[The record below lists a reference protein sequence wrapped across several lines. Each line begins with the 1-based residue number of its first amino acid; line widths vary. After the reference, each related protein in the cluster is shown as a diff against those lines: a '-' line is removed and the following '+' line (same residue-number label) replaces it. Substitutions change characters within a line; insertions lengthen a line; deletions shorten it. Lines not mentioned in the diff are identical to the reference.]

1 MYLDCISLVI
11 QKFLLPS
18 VSCNVLLNLTGTTH
32 MLMTAPATKVAFLI
46 PVQLCFMAPWCKP
59 VLFLSLYDCVVDLHF
74 KIM

>member
-1 MYLDCISLVI
+1 MYLDCMSLVI

-32 MLMTAPATKVAFLI
+32 MLMTSPAAKVAFLI
-46 PVQLCFMAPWCKP
+46 PAQLRFMDPWCSP
-59 VLFLSLYDCVVDLHF
+59 VLFLSLSDCVLALHF